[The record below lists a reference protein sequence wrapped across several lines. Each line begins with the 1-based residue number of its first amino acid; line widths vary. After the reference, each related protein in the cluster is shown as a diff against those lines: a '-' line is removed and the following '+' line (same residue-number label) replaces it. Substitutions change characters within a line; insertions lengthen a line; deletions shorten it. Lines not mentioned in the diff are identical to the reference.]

1 MSSFILGSRNVVE
14 NKCPSHGAYF
24 LKERQEAVQQQMYYG
39 LKMKKK
45 NYIATK
51 WTVVK
56 SFNSI
61 HFRIKIIVLS

>member
-45 NYIATK
+45 KKT
-51 WTVVK
+51 T
-56 SFNSI
+56 
-61 HFRIKIIVLS
+61 